1 MEKYRKSK
9 RSALISEVGVVD
21 RDMVIFFADY
31 NVEESVECLI
41 SAIIT
46 KSLMDFGTPP
56 MIIE

>member
-1 MEKYRKSK
+1 MEVYGKSR
-9 RSALISEVGVVD
+9 RSALYAEVGIVD
-21 RDMVIFFADY
+21 RDMIVFFADY
-31 NVEESVECLI
+31 NIEESVDCLV

>member
-1 MEKYRKSK
+1 MEIYGKSR
-9 RSALISEVGVVD
+9 RSAMVSKVGVVD

-31 NVEESVECLI
+31 NVEESMECLI